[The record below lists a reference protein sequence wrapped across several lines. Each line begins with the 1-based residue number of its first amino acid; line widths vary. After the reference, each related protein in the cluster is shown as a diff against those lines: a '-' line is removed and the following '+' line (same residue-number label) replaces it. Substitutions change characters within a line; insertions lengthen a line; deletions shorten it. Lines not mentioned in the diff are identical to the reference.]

1 MNTITRYFARSA
13 GCESGGFEV
22 EAETLTEAQKTLENN
37 GFNGFLYEITY
48 QHLTTTPHIIGKIE

>member
-13 GCESGGFEV
+13 SCENGSFEV

-48 QHLTTTPHIIGKIE
+48 QVICTTPHIIGNVE